1 MSLDAL
7 PEPLLTARGL
17 ARHYGVRLP
26 GGLMGR
32 RATLKAVDGIDFEL
46 ARGEILGRALHMEK
60 LMRSKLFP
68 ISFGFPFGLVGAF
81 PPNLPL
87 PTKITT
93 RVLDPI
99 DPVEALGP
107 DPDPA
112 EVDELVRGRMQDAL
126 DEMARERRFPVL
138 G

>member
-46 ARGEILGRALHMEK
+46 ARGEILG
-60 LMRSKLFP
+60 
-68 ISFGFPFGLVGAF
+68 LVGESGCG
-81 PPNLPL
+81 
-87 PTKITT
+87 KSTT
-93 RVLDPI
+93 AKL
-99 DPVEALGP
+99 
-107 DPDPA
+107 
-112 EVDELVRGRMQDAL
+112 
-126 DEMARERRFPVL
+126 VL
-138 G
+138 GHVAPSAGVGVTVGSGTGNKVGDGDG